1 MCIVSGPGPQAL
13 RYKVGKKTKNKML
26 SMKMENSAFMF
37 IICFSIQY
45 IGPVCTLGQVG
56 TVVLSG
62 GSAPTL
68 VPKGRG
74 HLSSLKGH
82 RPLAER
88 SGTKLLW
95 IDWYTYLSLVSPSS
109 RLFASYRVRAI
120 C

>member
-13 RYKVGKKTKNKML
+13 RYKVGKKTHKTL

-37 IICFSIQY
+37 ICFSIQY
-45 IGPVCTLGQVG
+45 VGPVCTLGQVG

-68 VPKGRG
+68 VPQGRG

-88 SGTKLLW
+88 SGTKLFTVPA
-95 IDWYTYLSLVSPSS
+95 ID
-109 RLFASYRVRAI
+109 
-120 C
+120 